1 MLGAVEARAVA
12 GRRTQEE
19 RGGCW
24 GRGPVKMEAVR
35 SGGRT
40 EGRSHC
46 TYPPLTQD
54 WYFKTPLG
62 KKRMEFLKDQEA
74 EEAKLAN
81 EKKKRK

>member
-1 MLGAVEARAVA
+1 
-12 GRRTQEE
+12 
-19 RGGCW
+19 
-24 GRGPVKMEAVR
+24 MEAVR

-40 EGRSHC
+40 KGQIQC
-46 TYPPLTQD
+46 THSPPLTQD

-62 KKRMEFLKDQEA
+62 KKRLEFLKDQEA